1 VVGISKPSCAS
12 SRDHY
17 GRLETVPAIVLA
29 QGDFS
34 PRPGLWTEARRSV
47 PQEPLSAGH
56 HLQSSLMFYRSD
68 NRTPDQLRPVS
79 IIPDFITTAEG
90 SALIEVGNTRVIC
103 TASIE
108 ETVPTF
114 MRNSGKGW
122 ISSEYA
128 MIPRATL
135 TRSTREVAKGRQSG
149 RTHEIQRL
157 IGRSLRAVTDLAR
170 LGERTIWIDCDVI
183 QADGGTRT
191 ASITGAFV
199 ALGLALEK
207 LVDAGTL
214 TSVPLRDFVAAV
226 SVGMVDGEVL
236 LDLCYEED
244 SRAEVDMNFVM
255 TAGYKMVEVQA
266 TAERQA
272 FDEAQFAKM
281 LAFARQGVQ
290 SLIAKQQ
297 GVLSGLTLRQ

>member
-1 VVGISKPSCAS
+1 MV
-12 SRDHY
+12 
-17 GRLETVPAIVLA
+17 
-29 QGDFS
+29 
-34 PRPGLWTEARRSV
+34 
-47 PQEPLSAGH
+47 
-56 HLQSSLMFYRSD
+56 YRSD
-68 NRTPDQLRPVS
+68 NRAPDQMRPTN
-79 IIPDFITTAEG
+79 ILPDYISTAEG
-90 SALIEVGNTRVIC
+90 SVLVQLGNTRVIS

-108 ETVPTF
+108 STVPQF
-114 MRNSGKGW
+114 LRNTGKGW
-122 ISSEYA
+122 ITAEYG
-128 MIPRATL
+128 MLPRSTL
-135 TRSTREVAKGRQSG
+135 TRTPREVSKGRPSG

-157 IGRSLRAVTDLAR
+157 IGRSLRAVTDLDR
-170 LGERTIWIDCDVI
+170 LGERTVWIDCDVI

-207 LVDAGTL
+207 LVEAGTL

-226 SVGMVDGEVL
+226 SIGIVDGEIL

-255 TAGYKMVEVQA
+255 TAGRKLIEVQA

-272 FDEAQFAKM
+272 FDEQQLDRM
-281 LAFARQGVQ
+281 LTLAAQGVQ

-297 GVLSGLTLRQ
+297 AILGMLTLRQ